1 MPPIPGDLYL
11 SVDFGSSPTK
21 DDGTRPYTGANP
33 QWNNFSIALS
43 GGPNDTQTR
52 VGAQTS
58 VKVRVSNKGP
68 EPVTDVHVDAYVMN
82 PFIGIAQ
89 PNQAIQR
96 LRGSVGSVAPGS
108 GSSGAND
115 AHVVTCLVNG
125 SFPWVPTN
133 AELNATINGDGHMC
147 LVANVYSDADGA
159 DDGRPLLDGEDFS
172 VINDQH
178 QGQRNITVLPM
189 SLRAEHI
196 MEFLV
201 MPAPREVEETFV
213 AFEPVDL
220 RAGLGAGDR
229 ALLLSHDF
237 VIAAEGGDGE
247 PGQLSVLIKGKPFPV
262 FPSDRP
268 LTTKLSVEDIGEPP
282 YDDRDDDHPDIRD
295 GRWPHFPHRGLRHR
309 RPRRH
314 RMPTFEDAKRGK
326 LLVQTDEEQ
335 PGALQAIDIVQR
347 DRKGRALGA
356 LRMFTI
362 AIG

>member
-58 VKVRVSNKGP
+58 VKVRVSNKGQA
-68 EPVTDVHVDAYVMN
+68 PVTDVHVDAYVMN
-82 PFIGIAQ
+82 PFIGIAH

-108 GSSGAND
+108 GSSGPTD

-125 SFPWVPTN
+125 SAPWIPTN
-133 AELNATINGDGHMC
+133 AELNATLNGDGHMC
-147 LVANVYSDADGA
+147 LVANVYSDADNA
-159 DDGRPLLDGEDFS
+159 DDGRQLLEADDFA
-172 VINDQH
+172 VVTDQH

-189 SLRAEHI
+189 SLRAEQI

-201 MPAPREVEETFV
+201 MPAPRGVEETFV

-237 VIAAEGGDGE
+237 VIAAEGSEGE
-247 PGQLSVLIKGKPFPV
+247 LGQLSVLVKGEPFPLFV
-262 FPSDRP
+262 SERP
-268 LTTKLSVEDIGEPP
+268 LTTKLSVDDIGEPP
-282 YDDRDDDHPDIRD
+282 HDDRDDDHPDIR
-295 GRWPHFPHRGLRHR
+295 GGYWPHFPHRGHHR
-309 RPRRH
+309 PHRH

-326 LLVQTDEEQ
+326 LLVQTDEER

-356 LRMFTI
+356 LRMFTV
-362 AIG
+362 ATS